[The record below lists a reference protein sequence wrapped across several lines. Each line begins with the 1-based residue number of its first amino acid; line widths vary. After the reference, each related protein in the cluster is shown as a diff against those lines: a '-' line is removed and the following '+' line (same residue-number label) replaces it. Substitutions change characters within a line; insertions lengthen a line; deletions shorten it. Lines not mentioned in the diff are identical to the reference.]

1 MIKIIFIIFIIIN
14 LNNIKIINI
23 IKKNW
28 SFKIMSDEKTKKIN
42 LELPEK
48 THKKLKL
55 ICTVKGM
62 KNNDYVVSIIEKDIN
77 ETDFNKLI
85 EDEL

>member
-1 MIKIIFIIFIIIN
+1 MTNK
-14 LNNIKIINI
+14 
-23 IKKNW
+23 
-28 SFKIMSDEKTKKIN
+28 KTKKIN

-55 ICTVKGM
+55 ICTVKGI
-62 KNNDYVVSIIEKDIN
+62 KINDYVVSLIEDDIDG
-77 ETDFNKLI
+77 TDFNKLI